1 MKDEDYVC
9 KILIWIQE
17 TFSDVYYL
25 NITFTVACR
34 RRRRIFREKIKKHL
48 ITIAA
53 ILSVLLLFAS
63 CGEKGGDTYT
73 ETNVETEDVSA
84 EDSETNTPET
94 EINLDEIIL
103 PSEDDFSN
111 PDFVI
116 EKGVLMQYLGCNA
129 VVTVPDTV
137 AEIAEYAF
145 SYSPSPEKIT
155 EIRLG
160 KNVGKISPKA
170 FFELDAL
177 VKIESVENPFF
188 VTKFQ
193 RYDNAYALYS
203 KDQPVMF
210 YFPDKE
216 LNSITYVIET
226 EYYHQDEKII
236 LAASNALFEIDF
248 EYNEHHGH
256 RYWGLY
262 SVSYGE
268 TVKNFK
274 QEDFSGNIGIYAFE
288 TDEAFVFMKKSYNM
302 SDAYF
307 FVNDSILEEKSLDYS
322 VEYPISFYS
331 DDGELKY
338 IKMASGYS
346 ILTSGTN
353 VMGMCLYYT
362 ESRDEFCAEYGR
374 VEITD
379 EELIYI
385 PEKTYN
391 ISEYLEMR
399 GTSIDECFEK
409 SCFSEEYD
417 SLDELLTV
425 NAKRAAEE
433 KDN

>member
-1 MKDEDYVC
+1 M
-9 KILIWIQE
+9 
-17 TFSDVYYL
+17 
-25 NITFTVACR
+25 
-34 RRRRIFREKIKKHL
+34 
-48 ITIAA
+48 
-53 ILSVLLLFAS
+53 
-63 CGEKGGDTYT
+63 
-73 ETNVETEDVSA
+73 
-84 EDSETNTPET
+84 P
-94 EINLDEIIL
+94 
-103 PSEDDFSN
+103 
-111 PDFVI
+111 
-116 EKGVLMQYLGCNA
+116 
-129 VVTVPDTV
+129 
-137 AEIAEYAF
+137 
-145 SYSPSPEKIT
+145 
-155 EIRLG
+155 
-160 KNVGKISPKA
+160 
-170 FFELDAL
+170 
-177 VKIESVENPFF
+177 
-188 VTKFQ
+188 
-193 RYDNAYALYS
+193 YALYS
-203 KDQPVMF
+203 KEQPVMF

-262 SVSYGE
+262 SVSYGK

-374 VEITD
+374 VEISG

-409 SCFSEEYD
+409 SYFSEEYD
-417 SLDELLTV
+417 SLDELLAV